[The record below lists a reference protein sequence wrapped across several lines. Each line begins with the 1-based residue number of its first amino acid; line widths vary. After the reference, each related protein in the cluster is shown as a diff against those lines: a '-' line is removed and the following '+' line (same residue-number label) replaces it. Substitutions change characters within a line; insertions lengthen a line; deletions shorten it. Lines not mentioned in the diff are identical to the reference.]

1 MMKSDDEVIEE
12 LKRATEGLL
21 FMSESDYPF
30 ETICW
35 KDLTEPS
42 PTFLRNQAGLSD
54 DAPFETISL
63 DDFFQVAASDAD
75 WRSTESRQAAV
86 KYRNLIALLRENL
99 DNVKVYKLGR
109 VNMPVYIVGQ
119 GKTGNWLGI
128 STRVV
133 ET

>member
-1 MMKSDDEVIEE
+1 MKSDDEVIEE
-12 LKRATEGLL
+12 LQKATEGLL

-35 KDLTEPS
+35 QELTELS
-42 PTFLRNQAGLSD
+42 PAFLRNQAGLAV
-54 DAPFETISL
+54 DAPLETISL
-63 DDFFQVAASDAD
+63 DDFFQVAASDAE
-75 WRSTESRQAAV
+75 WRSPESRQAAV
-86 KYRNLIALLRENL
+86 KYRNLIAFLKENL

-119 GKTGNWLGI
+119 SKAGNWLGL

>member
-1 MMKSDDEVIEE
+1 MKSDDQLIEE
-12 LKRATEGLL
+12 LKKATEGLL

-35 KDLTEPS
+35 KGLLEVSTE
-42 PTFLRNQAGLSD
+42 FLRTQAELSV
-54 DAPFETISL
+54 DAPVETISL
-63 DDFFQVAASDAD
+63 DDFFQVAASDAE
-75 WRSTESRQAAV
+75 WRSTESRQAAL
-86 KYRNLIALLRENL
+86 KYRKLIALLKENL

-119 GKTGNWLGI
+119 SKTGNWLGI

>member
-1 MMKSDDEVIEE
+1 MKSDDQLIEE
-12 LKRATEGLL
+12 LKKATEGLL

-35 KDLTEPS
+35 KGLPEVS
-42 PTFLRNQAGLSD
+42 SEFLRTQAELSV
-54 DAPFETISL
+54 DAPVETINL
-63 DDFFQVAASDAD
+63 DDFFQVAASDAE
-75 WRSTESRQAAV
+75 WRSVESRQAAL
-86 KYRNLIALLRENL
+86 KYRNLIALLKENL

-119 GKTGNWLGI
+119 SKTGNWLGI